1 MPIYQALTRVNTR
14 RLPIILQWNGVFL
27 PELVL
32 RGKFSVTSKN
42 SRSDKY
48 KPASHTDFL
57 KYTGDDYGRRG
68 SYEMGL
74 GESFKYE
81 ADFTLNYNKTFKG
94 VHQVYVGLGYNFAEE
109 KSENYS
115 FFGEGIPDDYSDF
128 IGLAASYKK
137 DGSPYGDEG
146 ISRRAG
152 GIANIN
158 YTYDRRYFVD
168 ASGKLEGSSKFGAD
182 NRYAPFWSGRSRL
195 EYSSGTFPARQ
206 YVVEHG
212 TPARV
217 LRYVRSAKFLSL
229 SGDANFQIFQ

>member
-1 MPIYQALTRVNTR
+1 MEWSV
-14 RLPIILQWNGVFL
+14 L

-115 FFGEGIPDDYSDF
+115 FFGEGIRM
-128 IGLAASYKK
+128 I
-137 DGSPYGDEG
+137 
-146 ISRRAG
+146 IR
-152 GIANIN
+152 
-158 YTYDRRYFVD
+158 T
-168 ASGKLEGSSKFGAD
+168 
-182 NRYAPFWSGRSRL
+182 
-195 EYSSGTFPARQ
+195 
-206 YVVEHG
+206 
-212 TPARV
+212 
-217 LRYVRSAKFLSL
+217 L
-229 SGDANFQIFQ
+229 SGLPLLIKKMARLMATRVFPDVRAVSLTLIILMTVAILLTHPVS